1 MGIIRQGGMY
11 FFNGVDDNWKQR
23 WFDPVEVFFWF
34 FFLLSFYVML
44 LSFIPFRLLNDSI
57 ADFLMEIGSTSLFH
71 VVNGSIPQITWHM
84 IVRVL

>member
-23 WFDPVEVFFWF
+23 WLDPIEVFFCF
-34 FFLLSFYVML
+34 FFTFILCRAFK
-44 LSFIPFRLLNDSI
+44 FIPFRMLNNSI